1 MNNMNKKYAK
11 FKIDLMYENYP
22 LCNQRV
28 TLMASNECAYIF
40 VGGSSM
46 KKRKLFITLS
56 TFFTLALAACGGGN
70 AGTGSTASTGTQGES
85 APAASTYPEKP
96 LVIVAPS
103 GAGGG
108 WDKTARSLGKVLNES
123 KLVNQSITVENK
135 PGGGGTVFL
144 AEYVSKDKGNPYR
157 LFVSSP
163 PILINNNKKEG
174 NSPFGYRDVTPLAQ
188 MTKDFGALVV
198 KADSPYQD
206 IKSLLDAIKAD
217 PSKITL
223 AGGSAPGSMDHL
235 VSVLP
240 AAKYGIDPKSVK
252 YVSYD
257 GGGEAIAALLGG
269 NADMIATD
277 ASGVGEYLKAGK
289 VRVLGVTSVERL
301 GGVLKDVP
309 TLKEQGIDATFT
321 IWRGIFGPKDMPA
334 DAKAYWDAKLKELNE
349 NDVWKKELEAN
360 GWESEYKDSAAFT
373 AFLDEQDK
381 QVKEL
386 LTSLGMSK

>member
-1 MNNMNKKYAK
+1 MQKKKVWIA
-11 FKIDLMYENYP
+11 
-22 LCNQRV
+22 
-28 TLMASNECAYIF
+28 
-40 VGGSSM
+40 
-46 KKRKLFITLS
+46 LS
-56 TFFTLALAACGGGN
+56 VFFTLTLAACSGGN
-70 AGTGSTASTGTQGES
+70 AGTGSTGSAGGNGSSGGTGAQT
-85 APAASTYPEKP
+85 APAASSYPEKP

-123 KLVNQSITVENK
+123 KLVGQTITIENK
-135 PGGGGTVFL
+135 PGGGGTVFM
-144 AEYVSKDKGNPYR
+144 AEYVNKDKGNPYR

-174 NSPFGYRDVTPLAQ
+174 NTPYGYREVTPLAQ

-198 KADSPYQD
+198 KADSPYKD

-217 PSKITL
+217 PTKLTV

-289 VRVLGVTSVERL
+289 IRVLGVTSDQRL
-301 GGVLKDVP
+301 TGVLSDVP

-321 IWRGIFGPKDMPA
+321 IWRGVFGPAEMPA
-334 DAKAYWDAKLKELNE
+334 DAKAYWDAKLKELNDNE
-349 NDVWKKELEAN
+349 GWKKELTAN
-360 GWESEYKDSAAFT
+360 GWEAEYKDAASFT
-373 AFLDEQDK
+373 SFLDEQDK
-381 QVKEL
+381 LVKEL
-386 LTSLGMSK
+386 LTSLGMAK